1 MKSWNCSSIEEL
13 PQIAKELL
21 EFVPQARLFAFYGEM
36 GAGKTTFIK
45 SICKVLGSKDEVS
58 SPTFALVNEY
68 VSDSVNTI
76 YHFDFYRINSVEEAY
91 DMGFEEYIQ
100 SGFYCFVE
108 WPEMVSE
115 FIDDQFVSVRIRATE
130 NERTIEVL
138 K

>member
-1 MKSWNCSSIEEL
+1 MKSWNCSSIDEL
-13 PQIAKELL
+13 PKIAKELL
-21 EFVPQARLFAFYGEM
+21 EFVPQSRLFAFYGEM

-45 SICKVLGSKDEVS
+45 SLCKELGSTDEVS

-68 VSDSVNTI
+68 VSISVKTI